1 MKQFLSVTAF
11 LLLTIGL
18 FSWYSSYGIPRI
30 EPAPPPVQEELDL
43 GAMTMDQFIALGEKL
58 IPGKGTC
65 TLCHN
70 ELGRAPMLDESV
82 KNFEKRLADP
92 NYEGEATD
100 LASYLY
106 ESMVDPSAYVVPGY
120 GKAGAK
126 SPMPDVS
133 GGSIGFSEAETLAV
147 IAYLQ
152 DSGGVEVTVEI
163 PTDVGDVAQEEEE
176 EEDTSGEPREAFT
189 DVVDIIDEFGCGT
202 CHVIADN
209 EGELGPDLS
218 KIGATYDIE
227 YIRRAMFDPNAD
239 IAEGYEADTMPD
251 DIGSQLYAT
260 EMELLVNYM
269 AGLK

>member
-1 MKQFLSVTAF
+1 MKQFLSVVAF
-11 LLLTIGL
+11 ALLTIGL
-18 FSWYSSYGIPRI
+18 FSGYSTFGIPKI
-30 EPAPPPVQEELDL
+30 EPAPPPVQEKLDL

-70 ELGRAPMLDESV
+70 ELGRAPMLNEIV

-92 NYEGEATD
+92 EYKGEATD
-100 LASYLY
+100 LASYLH

-163 PTDVGDVAQEEEE
+163 PTDVGDVADEGDDEGG
-176 EEDTSGEPREAFT
+176 GEPREPFT
-189 DVVDIIDEFGCGT
+189 DVVDVIDEFGCGT

-218 KIGATYDIE
+218 KIGATHDIE
-227 YIRRAMFDPNAD
+227 YIRRAMLDPNAD
-239 IAEGYEADTMPD
+239 IAEGFEADTMPD
-251 DIGSQLYAT
+251 DLGSQMYAT
-260 EMELLVNYM
+260 EMELLINYM